1 MFEITNDTV
10 TSMTIDMICQP
21 YFACFDRAEAI
32 ASAHDMAKWN
42 PNGKTSVYCCDS
54 GQVIFTIDAE
64 PLSIDITV

>member
-10 TSMTIDMICQP
+10 TSMTIDMVCHP
-21 YFACFDRAEAI
+21 YDSCFDRDEAI

-42 PNGKTSVYCCDS
+42 PNGKTSVYCCDR